1 MEYMNV
7 MVKVIIQFYVI
18 NKEWEVNEKKKKK
31 TVIWCFACAN
41 INDLMK

>member
-7 MVKVIIQFYVI
+7 MVKVIMQFYVI
-18 NKEWEVNEKKKKK
+18 NKEWEVKEKKKKK
-31 TVIWCFACAN
+31 TVIWYFACAN

>member
-7 MVKVIIQFYVI
+7 MVKVIMQFYVI

-31 TVIWCFACAN
+31 TVIWYFACAN

>member
-7 MVKVIIQFYVI
+7 MVKVIMQFYVI
-18 NKEWEVNEKKKKK
+18 NKEWEVNERKKK
-31 TVIWCFACAN
+31 TVIWYFACAN